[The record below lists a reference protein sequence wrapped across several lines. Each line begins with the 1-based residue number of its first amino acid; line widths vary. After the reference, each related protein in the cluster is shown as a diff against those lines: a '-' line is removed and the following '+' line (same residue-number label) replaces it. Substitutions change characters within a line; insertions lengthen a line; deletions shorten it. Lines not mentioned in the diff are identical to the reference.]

1 MHNIYEL
8 KEMAVEQLN
17 AIAEDLKI
25 KGYKKMDVETLRYAI
40 LDEEAVQ
47 NAMKAPEKPE
57 KPKRGRP
64 RKENKTEL
72 PKKETEAQNKE
83 TEKPKKQAEEKKSVE
98 KKNKKEEP
106 KPEATPEA
114 QEAVKAESTPK
125 AEKPAQKKR
134 NKKAKPERK
143 DDQAEAAAV
152 QPEVAAEPVVETV
165 PEIKEENAQAA
176 EPAKDQKRQKRA
188 RIQKNP
194 NQHANA
200 QPVNIDEPVAVAAEA
215 TAKDEVKAPKEQ
227 KGHQQKEQH
236 NQHNQQQKDQKEQR
250 EQKDQYHKNNQQG
263 QQNQNNQNNQNN
275 QGQNQ
280 QNQQQNNQQQNNQQ
294 QNQQRKQ
301 QEPAIEFDGVVEA
314 TGVLEIMPDGYG
326 FLRSSD
332 YNYLNSPDDI
342 YVSQF
347 QIKQHAL
354 KTGDTVTGEIKPPKV
369 GDKYFPL
376 VRIKYINGRTPEFIR
391 DRIPFDFLTPLF
403 PEEKFNLLGNGHNDM
418 SCRIVDMFTPIGKG
432 QRGLIVAQ
440 PKTGKTMLLKS
451 IANAI
456 ADNHPEVYM
465 IVLLIDERPEEVTDM
480 ARSVKAEV
488 VASTFDEPA
497 ERHVKVANMVLEK
510 AKRMVECGHDVV
522 ILLDSITRLAR
533 AYNTVQPASGKVLSG
548 GVDANALHK
557 PKRFFGAA
565 RNIENG
571 GSLTILATALT
582 ETGSKMDEVIF
593 EEFKGTGNMELQ
605 LDRRLSNKRI
615 FPAVDVTLSSTR
627 RDDLLYDPTIAS
639 RIWIMRKFLADMNC
653 IEAME
658 LLQNRMRRWGT
669 NDALLQNMD
678 KDDM

>member
-1 MHNIYEL
+1 MHNIFD
-8 KEMAVEQLN
+8 LN
-17 AIAEDLKI
+17 E
-25 KGYKKMDVETLRYAI
+25 MDVEQVRSIAKDLGIHVGKKMEKKDIAYLI
-40 LDEEAVQ
+40 LDKEAAI
-47 NAMKAPEKPE
+47 NAQSAPE

-64 RKENKTEL
+64 KKQKTLAADAPQEQKGIQNDGAADTQAPAEKKTRGRKPAKKTEEAAQAGVTASETT
-72 PKKETEAQNKE
+72 KESQEGQ
-83 TEKPKKQAEEKKSVE
+83 EKKKRGRKASDKTV
-98 KKNKKEEP
+98 KAQANAARSGSQADSQ
-106 KPEATPEA
+106 KPAQAEATPSEA
-114 QEAVKAESTPK
+114 ETAENATRTPQSQNQTLPQNQDLRQDRRK
-125 AEKPAQKKR
+125 RTRIQRPA
-134 NKKAKPERK
+134 NA
-143 DDQAEAAAV
+143 D
-152 QPEVAAEPVVETV
+152 AAEPVIT
-165 PEIKEENAQAA
+165 ENIQQTAQAA
-176 EPAKDQKRQKRA
+176 VQLPAVVPD
-188 RIQKNP
+188 
-194 NQHANA
+194 
-200 QPVNIDEPVAVAAEA
+200 
-215 TAKDEVKAPKEQ
+215 TY
-227 KGHQQKEQH
+227 HQQNRFPEKRNDEQY
-236 NQHNQQQKDQKEQR
+236 QPQYQQNEQR
-250 EQKDQYHKNNQQG
+250 QQYGAATQQRPQYHQK
-263 QQNQNNQNNQNN
+263 
-275 QGQNQ
+275 
-280 QNQQQNNQQQNNQQ
+280 
-294 QNQQRKQ
+294 
-301 QEPAIEFDGVVEA
+301 IEFDGVVEA

-342 YVSQF
+342 YVSVG
-347 QIKQHAL
+347 QIKSNAL
-354 KTGDTVTGEIKPPKV
+354 KTGDTVTGEIRPPRE

-376 VRIKYINGRTPEFIR
+376 VKIKYVNGRTPEFIR

-403 PEEKFNLLGNGHNDM
+403 PNEKFNLLGKGHNDL

-497 ERHVKVANMVLEK
+497 EKHVKVANMVLEK
-510 AKRMVECGHDVV
+510 AKRLVECGHDVV
-522 ILLDSITRLAR
+522 IFLDSITRLAR

-582 ETGSKMDEVIF
+582 DTGSKMDDVIF

-605 LDRRLSNKRI
+605 LDRKLANKRI

-627 RDDLLYDPTIAS
+627 RDDLLYTQEQS
-639 RIWIMRKFLADMNC
+639 NRIWILRNYLADMNSV
-653 IEAME
+653 EAME
-658 LLQNRMRRWGT
+658 FLKGRLESTVSNEEFFATMNG
-669 NDALLQNMD
+669 D
-678 KDDM
+678 KI